1 MDIAQ
6 FATQSRLPLKILK
19 WMETEKFIHNPLTE
33 EDLIGLRLL
42 EKVWCS
48 REVLRCQL
56 STFSKE
62 RRLNLIS
69 SADIKTKWER
79 YAYSRYRNL
88 KGDEKLSMKML
99 IEEIQ
104 LTFNFQLNHSH
115 IRKLYRVR
123 KRVYNERTKQ
133 KNCPKTLLN
142 SGKQIKET
150 KFL

>member
-6 FATQSRLPLKILK
+6 FETQSRLPYKILK
-19 WMETEKFIHNPLTE
+19 WMETEKYIRDPLSE

-42 EKVWCS
+42 EKVWCN

-88 KGDEKLSMKML
+88 KGDEKLPMKML

-123 KRVYNERTKQ
+123 KRVYNERTNNK
-133 KNCPKTLLN
+133 KCHKTLLK